1 MTNTNARLDTIFA
14 SIFGEEA
21 ASLSDSDGLTTVSAW
36 DSASQL
42 DLIMAIEAEFD
53 VFFDVA
59 DMSDLTNVGTIR
71 NKLSQL
77 QS

>member
-1 MTNTNARLDTIFA
+1 MTNTNVRLDAIFV
-14 SIFGEEA
+14 SLFGDEA
-21 ASLSDSDGLTTVSAW
+21 ASLSDNDGLTTVAAW

-59 DMSDLTNVGTIR
+59 DMSDLTNVGAIR
-71 NKLSQL
+71 NKLLQL